1 MRPRHWAKN
10 LLVFVPLFTAH
21 AYDSLQPAT
30 AATLAFLCF
39 CLCASGVYF
48 FNDLLDRE
56 ADRNHPVKRFRPL
69 ASGALSASW
78 GIFGAIALPVAA
90 FALAISALSLQFTAA
105 LAAYFVLTNLYSL
118 YLKRVVTADVVAL
131 SVLYMMRVLAGA
143 FAIQVVLS
151 SWLLAFCIFL
161 FISLAY
167 LKRYIEVRRK
177 EDGSERIAGRGYLGA
192 DENTMF
198 ALGIANATASVLVFA
213 LFVNSPEVASQYAAS
228 EVLWVICLLLIYW
241 TNRMWIAAQRGYIED
256 DPVDFAIRDRIS
268 QGVGVACIAA
278 VLAARFLAL

>member
-10 LLVFVPLFTAH
+10 LLVFVPLLTAH
-21 AYDSLQPAT
+21 AYDSGQAVM
-30 AATLAFLCF
+30 AASVAFLSF

-48 FNDLLDRE
+48 FNDLLDLE
-56 ADRNHPVKRFRPL
+56 ADRNHATKCFRPL
-69 ASGALSASW
+69 ASGALSVPW
-78 GIFGAIALPVAA
+78 GIAGAIVLPGA
-90 FALAISALSLQFTAA
+90 ALALAGYALSLAFAGV

-131 SVLYMMRVLAGA
+131 SVLYMVRVLAGA
-143 FAIQVVLS
+143 VAIQVALS

-177 EDGSERIAGRGYLGA
+177 GAAGEQVLGRGYFGT
-192 DENTMF
+192 DEDTMF
-198 ALGIANATASVLVFA
+198 ALGIANGTASILVFA
-213 LFVNSPEVASQYAAS
+213 LFVNSPEVAAQYGAS
-228 EVLWVICLLLIYW
+228 DVLWVICLLLIYW

-256 DPVDFAIRDRIS
+256 DPVDYAIRDRVS
-268 QGVGVACIAA
+268 QGVGLACVA
-278 VLAARFLAL
+278 VVVAARYLSV